1 LQQEPN
7 REFDMRRYT
16 VKAAL
21 AAVVAASIAAIS
33 PARADTIQ
41 LGFILDESGSIGNS
55 EWNTIKN
62 GLSNAINN
70 LIPIGG
76 PNTYEISVFKFDDDA
91 ETVVN
96 RVLVNSV
103 ASRSAVANT
112 IANMSQQG
120 GSTNYQAA
128 FNLARTVM
136 RGGGNLPTL
145 SFVNFATDGD
155 PNEPFNNLIAN
166 QGAAVAARDLL
177 IAAGVDNIS
186 IEGIGVSAAGAS
198 FLQNSICYPGPCDT
212 TVPYNFPNQG
222 FYIGVANAQGY
233 ANAIGNKIAVVTQT
247 PEPATVAILGA
258 GLVALFFG
266 LGLPFVHG
274 KWHSRPAP
282 SEET

>member
-1 LQQEPN
+1 
-7 REFDMRRYT
+7 MRRYT

-41 LGFILDESGSIGNS
+41 LGFILDESGSISNS
-55 EWNTIKN
+55 EWNTIRS

-103 ASRSAVANT
+103 ASRSAVA
-112 IANMSQQG
+112 ASVASMSQQG
-120 GSTNYQAA
+120 GTTNYQAA

-166 QGAAVAARDLL
+166 QAAAVAARDLL
-177 IAAGVDNIS
+177 IGAGVDNIS
-186 IEGIGVSAAGAS
+186 IEGIGVSASGAS

-233 ANAIGNKIAVVTQT
+233 ADAIGNKIAVVTQT

-258 GLVALFFG
+258 GLVALG
-266 LGLPFVHG
+266 ALRRRRQ
-274 KWHSRPAP
+274 SAP
-282 SEET
+282 TA